1 MGFTGIW
8 QWVIVLIIVLVL
20 FGGGGKLS
28 KLMGDMGKGLK
39 SFKKGLK
46 DEDDVDSETPPKTI
60 KAEQSDAADTTTSN
74 GDKTAHS

>member
-60 KAEQSDAADTTTSN
+60 KAERNDAADTTPN
-74 GDKTAHS
+74 KDKTAHS

>member
-39 SFKKGLK
+39 SFKKGLRDD
-46 DEDDVDSETPPKTI
+46 DEADLDSRPKLR
-60 KAEQSDAADTTTSN
+60 AEQSEPAPSAPASDK
-74 GDKTAHS
+74 DKTVQS